1 MKGYEKIAIFHQYLA
16 LSLKWYKIW
25 PYSPWTANETV
36 PKHSNGTIFSDLE
49 RTLTKISRSRYY
61 LTLNISEAV
70 LYRHSYKWN
79 TKLIGTYHTLLRVSF
94 RMSLSDLEWLSEIFN
109 DTKHRAVSLWRLS
122 FYCLRFTETLL
133 VGDDFDIGDVRVL
146 PGEML
151 NVQMWHVSV
160 MTTTVRCELWVCQTV
175 SAQCSLSIIRRV
187 YVIANLTRRR
197 RPSAAG
203 PACRHVARP
212 LTHIPSLVSG
222 LIDGVDIAAAAA
234 AGNRTKRHG
243 RRLDSTRVM
252 PISWKDVAHV
262 EIGPSVR
269 PYVSIVCP
277 SAWCYWCC
285 GRAACTLLRYMINGA
300 TL

>member
-1 MKGYEKIAIFHQYLA
+1 MTQSIARYLFDGWA
-16 LSLKWYKIW
+16 SIVFVSRRHCSSVMTLILVTWES
-25 PYSPWTANETV
+25 SPAKCWTCKCV
-36 PKHSNGTIFSDLE
+36 
-49 RTLTKISRSRYY
+49 
-61 LTLNISEAV
+61 
-70 LYRHSYKWN
+70 
-79 TKLIGTYHTLLRVSF
+79 
-94 RMSLSDLEWLSEIFN
+94 
-109 DTKHRAVSLWRLS
+109 
-122 FYCLRFTETLL
+122 
-133 VGDDFDIGDVRVL
+133 
-146 PGEML
+146 
-151 NVQMWHVSV
+151 MWHVSV